1 MINTQKTLSFQSLL
15 YQIYKEKFTHEK
27 YINNAYVHI
36 KKNQK
41 QNQNNQILITN
52 LL

>member
-36 KKNQK
+36 QK
-41 QNQNNQILITN
+41 NQNNQILITN